1 MACSLTTGRQL
12 PCKESVGGLSKV
24 YFADYGTLGTATI
37 AAGNISALSGTPSFF
52 EYDLK
57 GATSSLTTNII
68 SSRDTGTTV
77 YESTLE
83 LTFTH
88 LDVATQE
95 EIKGHVDEVN
105 RELDETENNVA
116 VLRQQIKVLSD
127 ILSPDNLAAEHKRKG
142 QVQEQIKKLQEE
154 VTTLQHMHNGRHPFI
169 DELSSSH
176 HTSHLPVQK
185 TKSI

>member
-1 MACSLTTGRQL
+1 MEMDAQFLFQ
-12 PCKESVGGLSKV
+12 VGAVVAS
-24 YFADYGTLGTATI
+24 
-37 AAGNISALSGTPSFF
+37 LSGAWALVRAQVNT
-52 EYDLK
+52 LK
-57 GATSSLTTNII
+57 
-68 SSRDTGTTV
+68 
-77 YESTLE
+77 
-83 LTFTH
+83 
-88 LDVATQE
+88 ATQE

-169 DELSSSH
+169 DELASSH
-176 HTSHLPVQK
+176 FQGNPHSPQK
-185 TKSI
+185 

>member
-1 MACSLTTGRQL
+1 MEMDAQFLFQ
-12 PCKESVGGLSKV
+12 VGAVVAS
-24 YFADYGTLGTATI
+24 
-37 AAGNISALSGTPSFF
+37 LSGAWALVRAQVNT
-52 EYDLK
+52 LK
-57 GATSSLTTNII
+57 
-68 SSRDTGTTV
+68 
-77 YESTLE
+77 
-83 LTFTH
+83 
-88 LDVATQE
+88 ATQE

-176 HTSHLPVQK
+176 LQRNPHSPQK
-185 TKSI
+185 

>member
-1 MACSLTTGRQL
+1 MEMDAQFLFQ
-12 PCKESVGGLSKV
+12 VGAVVAS
-24 YFADYGTLGTATI
+24 
-37 AAGNISALSGTPSFF
+37 LSGAWALVRAQVNT
-52 EYDLK
+52 LK
-57 GATSSLTTNII
+57 
-68 SSRDTGTTV
+68 
-77 YESTLE
+77 
-83 LTFTH
+83 
-88 LDVATQE
+88 ATQE

-176 HTSHLPVQK
+176 HTSHLPLQK

>member
-1 MACSLTTGRQL
+1 MEMDAQFLFQ
-12 PCKESVGGLSKV
+12 VGAVVAS
-24 YFADYGTLGTATI
+24 
-37 AAGNISALSGTPSFF
+37 LSGAWALVRAQVNT
-52 EYDLK
+52 LK
-57 GATSSLTTNII
+57 
-68 SSRDTGTTV
+68 
-77 YESTLE
+77 
-83 LTFTH
+83 
-88 LDVATQE
+88 ATQE

-169 DELSSSH
+169 DELTSSH
-176 HTSHLPVQK
+176 FQGNPHSPQK
-185 TKSI
+185 